1 METVA
6 ETKTTVDNQTAAA
19 PQQYTIVP
27 DDSKPIFEDD
37 TLLCE
42 LLRLGQLPIACFQS
56 TVRMHT
62 TRLTP
67 ALPLPPP
74 TSRVSDPRT
83 LPSDQPLS
91 TCPSLP
97 RASPSRLPR
106 RNWLHPTHTT
116 TCPQWTPAA
125 RRTQQSRWTRPRP
138 VCWAWPPSAFQQRG
152 APPPPA
158 PLRRSPSTLMVHGGS
173 RPRNGA
179 RAHAAT
185 RRGD

>member
-56 TVRMHT
+56 TVHRLHT

-106 RNWLHPTHTT
+106 RNY
-116 TCPQWTPAA
+116 
-125 RRTQQSRWTRPRP
+125 
-138 VCWAWPPSAFQQRG
+138 
-152 APPPPA
+152 
-158 PLRRSPSTLMVHGGS
+158 
-173 RPRNGA
+173 
-179 RAHAAT
+179 
-185 RRGD
+185 